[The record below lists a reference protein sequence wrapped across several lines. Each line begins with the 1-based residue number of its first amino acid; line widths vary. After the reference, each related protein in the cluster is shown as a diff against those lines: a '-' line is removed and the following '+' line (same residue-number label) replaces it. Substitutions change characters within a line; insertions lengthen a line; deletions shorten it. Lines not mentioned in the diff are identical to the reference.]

1 MLRRSRCAGK
11 TSLKTA
17 ENAQVRPSKYAVSA
31 VFAMRWRRQSREDW
45 ISTGFST
52 DVENYPRLMPCF
64 AESWRI
70 YHSRPRR
77 TIGE

>member
-1 MLRRSRCAGK
+1 
-11 TSLKTA
+11 
-17 ENAQVRPSKYAVSA
+17 
-31 VFAMRWRRQSREDW
+31 MRWRRQSREDW